1 MPLLPNASIKTKYD
15 FTRSRFEWKRQFEV
29 SPTTNIVEEGAILTR
44 LPGPAGNEVVQQSVT
59 GVMGAGEALAGAALI
74 SRITANTFTD
84 VKEYTVPVA
93 PGPYTIQLPHGNLL
107 LTAPAT
113 AEAYVWDLDAG
124 PPAALL
130 VVAHIAV
137 PAPAAGQVD
146 IDPVTG
152 LMTFNVAEAGH
163 NLVVTYRWNLTAVER
178 DLILRQSHVNR
189 GAEDQFGLMTLGYGD
204 CLIYS
209 SMYDASSP
217 YLVGD
222 SLYLLGNGC
231 VTATNPGGGELNF
244 GRVVSPPEP
253 GDPYLGFEYN
263 SAVVGP

>member
-29 SPTTNIVEEGAILTR
+29 SPTTNIVEEGAMLTR
-44 LPGPAGNEVVQQSVT
+44 LAGPAGNEVVQQSTT
-59 GVMGAGEALAGAALI
+59 GIVAAGETLAGAALI
-74 SRITANTFTD
+74 SRITADTFTD

-93 PGPYTIQLPHGNLL
+93 PGPYTIQLPHANLL
-107 LTAPAT
+107 TQPGLPTT
-113 AEAYVWDLDAG
+113 AEAYVWDVT
-124 PPAALL
+124 AAVQIA
-130 VVAHIAV
+130 VVAHIPV
-137 PAPAAGQVD
+137 PAPGAGNVD

-152 LMTFNVAEAGH
+152 LMTFDVNEAGH
-163 NLVVTYRWNLTAVER
+163 DLLVTYRWNLTAVER

-189 GAEDQFGLMTLGYGD
+189 GAEDQFGLMTVGYGD

-209 SMYDASSP
+209 SMYEATYP
-217 YLVGD
+217 YAVGD

-231 VTATNPGGGELNF
+231 VSTNDPGGHYNF

-263 SAVVGP
+263 SALL